1 MSSLLSRKRVLG
13 GLVAAGV
20 LTVGIAAPAV
30 AFAEDGATPA
40 PSPSASSDTG
50 TTPQGQGQGQD
61 QRAADRRG
69 KLAEQLA
76 TELGVP
82 QDKVEAALAK
92 FTQQRQAERKDQGR
106 PDGKSKADREAW
118 LKTRLDKAVS
128 DGKLTREQADAIV
141 AAFQAGVLPAWGGGP
156 GHGAGWTGPKHDGP
170 KHDGSKHDG
179 SKHDGDWTGPK
190 HDGAT
195 ADGATGDG
203 ATGDGATGDGAT
215 GGPAD
220 GGQSDTP
227 AAK

>member
-40 PSPSASSDTG
+40 PSPSASSDPG
-50 TTPQGQGQGQD
+50 TTPQGQD

-82 QDKVEAALAK
+82 QDKVEAALTK
-92 FTQQRQAERKDQGR
+92 ITQQRQAERKDQGS
-106 PDGKSKADREAW
+106 PDGKSGADREAW

-156 GHGAGWTGPKHDGP
+156 GHRGGWTGA
-170 KHDGSKHDG
+170 KHDGSKHEG
-179 SKHDGDWTGPK
+179 SWTGPK
-190 HDGAT
+190 H
-195 ADGATGDG
+195 
-203 ATGDGATGDGAT
+203 DGATGDGAT